1 MLAISLRLGIT
12 RNLEHLL
19 AGTSL
24 GFDYMGKSKYI
35 SGDERG
41 GFKVAKVNLPLP
53 DERLRLF
60 LEGKEDWLE
69 EGLLV
74 PAKEKIKEEGL

>member
-1 MLAISLRLGIT
+1 MLAISLRPGIP

-24 GFDYMGKSKYI
+24 GFEYMKQGKYI

-41 GFKVAKVNLPLP
+41 GFKVSKVKLPLP
-53 DERLRLF
+53 DGRLRLF
-60 LEGKEDWLE
+60 FRGK
-69 EGLLV
+69 
-74 PAKEKIKEEGL
+74 KIG

>member
-1 MLAISLRLGIT
+1 MLAISLRPGIP

-19 AGTSL
+19 PGTFL
-24 GFDYMGKSKYI
+24 GFEYMKQGKCI

-41 GFKVAKVNLPLP
+41 GFKVVKVNLPLP
-53 DERLRLF
+53 DARLRLF
-60 LEGKEDWLE
+60 IRGEQDWLE

-74 PAKEKIKEEGL
+74 PARKIKEEGL